1 MLLLI
6 VLGVLAVIVLLIL
19 IERVLE
25 HRMYGG
31 SSYEAM
37 SRDLHLDIMQNTPTQ
52 RITDTRS
59 NKN

>member
-6 VLGVLAVIVLLIL
+6 VLTVLAVIVVSML

-37 SRDLHLDIMQNTPTQ
+37 SRDLRLDIVQNTRTQ
-52 RITDTRS
+52 HIVDTRR